1 MHAALLISWQ
11 AVVKSCFSLK
21 SFRGYDPIAL
31 TVALGKAVST
41 KPWQFLEDLSLFSK
55 LACPIAFLP
64 SALLKLLFLEIYHHE
79 VKTPEHCSN
88 EALDAAHLALTDQWT
103 LYKFLLGLSC
113 NLETAI
119 MLSSSKSDKVVLSVN
134 HEQTFHSRNILN
146 NVFYLAVLTLL
157 LNFPAWTFC
166 SPRSYFFPLL
176 MAHMDLVPLYIWL
189 YLLTATTQTVALC
202 LWVSSV
208 MLLYINIFGETELLI
223 HTALKK
229 PQCCRGLTLP
239 LVLTPTEIAGYFIWR
254 TACTG

>member
-1 MHAALLISWQ
+1 MEHCCCEDRLGELLL
-11 AVVKSCFSLK
+11 FSLERGGKKKSKALRVHYFNYFLTLSSKAWLSLVYCGAYVPYVSYFCFLPLSRDISGWCWMREVISVIPIISVLLLGQPHVRLRLDHLGFPLFLLFPLFSSISYVTLCMLHFWYPGKLWLKAVSAFK

-113 NLETAI
+113 NLETTI
-119 MLSSSKSDKVVLSVN
+119 MLCL
-134 HEQTFHSRNILN
+134 HLN
-146 NVFYLAVLTLL
+146 LT
-157 LNFPAWTFC
+157 
-166 SPRSYFFPLL
+166 R
-176 MAHMDLVPLYIWL
+176 LYC
-189 YLLTATTQTVALC
+189 Q
-202 LWVSSV
+202 
-208 MLLYINIFGETELLI
+208 
-223 HTALKK
+223 
-229 PQCCRGLTLP
+229 
-239 LVLTPTEIAGYFIWR
+239 
-254 TACTG
+254 